1 MSSELTVKCP
11 ICGAP
16 YKAYSHYA
24 GDQSACPDCRAR
36 ARGRTVVTPS
46 TSPEVTYGY
55 YACDKCL
62 SQREFI
68 RGANAEKI
76 AQLESRIAEL
86 ETELAKFEPCHKWHY
101 RPDTCTESIAE
112 GDVVG
117 TTSWPDPIYHKRGDK

>member
-1 MSSELTVKCP
+1 MSSEMTVKCP

-86 ETELAKFEPCHKWHY
+86 EVELAKFRPCDLSDYKRDGLDYPTHT
-101 RPDTCTESIAE
+101 RT
-112 GDVVG
+112 V
-117 TTSWPDPIYHKRGDK
+117 YHKRGDK